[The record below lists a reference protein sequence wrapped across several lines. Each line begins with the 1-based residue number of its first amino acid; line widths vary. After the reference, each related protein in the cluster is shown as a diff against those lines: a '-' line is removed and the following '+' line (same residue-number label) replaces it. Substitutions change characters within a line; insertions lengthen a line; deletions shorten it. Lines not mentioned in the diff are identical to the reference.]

1 VLDLEPIQRLKKTLE
16 LFNLYLDEAQK
27 CRHAGAPLAGSVL
40 LASAMEA
47 ALLAM
52 VQCFPGE
59 VGRVVVRY
67 KSKELSRPAS
77 EWGLSQLL
85 LIARTLGWLPSAGN
99 PEDRL
104 DPEKAGIGDYVEVIR
119 AIRNLVHPSIYLR
132 ECPDKSISE
141 AHLDLSFRVLEEA
154 CAHLSRALSEA
165 DASGRP
171 GHTTPVPSVPSI
183 GKAGP
188 A

>member
-1 VLDLEPIQRLKKTLE
+1 MLDIGPIQRLKKTLE
-16 LFNLYLDEAQK
+16 LFNLYVDEAQK

-52 VQCFPGE
+52 VQCFPDD
-59 VGRVVVRY
+59 VGRVVARY
-67 KSKELSRPAS
+67 RSKELSRPAS

-85 LIARTLGWLPSAGN
+85 LIARSLDWLPSAGS

-104 DPEKAGIGDYVEVIR
+104 DPRKAGIGDYVEVIR

-132 ECPDKSISE
+132 ECPDKSINE
-141 AHLDLSFRVLEEA
+141 RHLDLSFRVLEEA
-154 CAHLSRALSEA
+154 CDHLSRTLEEA
-165 DASGRP
+165 DAGGRS
-171 GHTTPVPSVPSI
+171 GHTKPVPSVPNI